1 MLAEFFE
8 SPARIQELTDG
19 PDGGLLEWFAQELC
33 QPGYAEITARRPSAL
48 MKNDPPMLAR
58 NDPGARQTTMKWNAR
73 SPEETLPDLPAV
85 VLSGSARGETATS
98 LR

>member
-1 MLAEFFE
+1 MAFE
-8 SPARIQELTDG
+8 HGLNITVTRKHRDGATCAMPLREELLNNTG
-19 PDGGLLEWFAQELC
+19 VLHGA
-33 QPGYAEITARRPSAL
+33 SAL

-73 SPEETLPDLPAV
+73 SPEETLPDLQAV